1 MKKSL
6 AALGT
11 LAIAFTAANSHAR
24 DISASGDI
32 GTTGIGFHATIP
44 IKPNVNARVGLGY
57 LGYSYH
63 GRTNDMDYDLSLK
76 AKTYDALLDWYPN
89 TGSSFRLTAGVAY
102 NGNRIDAQARPNSS
116 GSYSIQGNTYD
127 AASFGKV
134 TGNVSF
140 NKFAPYLG
148 IGWGRPKTEKTGWS
162 FATDVGVLLQGS
174 PKTTLTSSGCTA
186 PAPMCAQFSSDVAKE
201 NAALHDEVS
210 KFKVYPVLRIGLNY
224 RF

>member
-11 LAIAFTAANSHAR
+11 LAIAFATANAHAG

-57 LGYSYH
+57 LGYSYSGH
-63 GRTNDMDYDLSLK
+63 TSDMAYDLSLK
-76 AKTYDALLDWYPN
+76 ARTYDALLDWYPN
-89 TGSSFRLTAGVAY
+89 KDSSFRLTAGIAY
-102 NGNRIDAQARPNSS
+102 NGNHIDAQARPTAS
-116 GSYSIQGNTYD
+116 GSYTIQGNTYD
-127 AASFGKV
+127 AASVGKV
-134 TGNVSF
+134 TGKVSF

-148 IGWGRPKTEKTGWS
+148 IGWGRPKTDRKGWS

-174 PKTTLTSSGCTA
+174 PKTSLTSSGCTA
-186 PAPMCAQFSSDVAKE
+186 PAAMCSQFSSDVAKE
-201 NAALHDEVS
+201 NAALRDEVS